1 MEIALVSI
9 TLLLPPLLPPPMV
22 EKNGGNVV
30 DVVDVVDVPELVA
43 NPKPELFRLELIVLL
58 LLPLLLLALEFV
70 LLLLLA
76 KVANKAVVPKEYSSY
91 FNGLLLLEDES
102 NNSVDMENN

>member
-1 MEIALVSI
+1 MEIAFVSI

-22 EKNGGNVV
+22 EKNGGN
-30 DVVDVVDVPELVA
+30 VVDVVDVPELVA